1 MDMSKLENAADRIGS
16 LLKEKDAERFHYSVT
31 EEETREFNYE
41 NGSFTLYRTLFDDAF
56 HVTVYQQNRPGTV
69 AGNDLTEESLRSSV
83 EDALHSAAAAEPDE
97 AWGIAPDAG
106 EKVFSHGPLEPDPER
121 LFSRLQELRQIISAE
136 YPLVQIMMMIAKH
149 VKARTLYRNSSGSC
163 FEELAGYY
171 SVMLEF
177 AGNDGEQTTG
187 LDYTGVLLTDLEKPL
202 IDCGSFREHL
212 ENAQAQL
219 RKVELPEKFTGTVIL
234 TPDCLGEFLYSIVGN
249 YLSDSVLLD
258 GTSKWKDKLGEKV
271 ADECFS
277 LSLRPLDPQ
286 IACGERYTG
295 SGFVAENMTLIENGV
310 LQNFSLSLY
319 AANKTGFAP
328 AKTTDTAFFVQPGEK
343 PLAEI
348 IKGTKRGLLVGGFS
362 GGQPGANGEFSGVAK
377 NSYYIEDG
385 EIRGAV
391 SETMIN
397 GSLDGILRDIVAIS
411 RETVADGGSVLP
423 WLAADGIVVSG
434 K

>member
-1 MDMSKLENAADRIGS
+1 MSRLENAAERIGS
-16 LLKEKDAERFHYSVT
+16 LLGEKGAERFHYSVT
-31 EEETREFNYE
+31 EKETREFNAE
-41 NGSFTLYRTLFDDAF
+41 NGAFTLYRTLFDDAF

-69 AGNDLTEESLRSSV
+69 AGNDLAEESLRSSV
-83 EDALHSAAAAEPDE
+83 EEALQSAAAAEPDE
-97 AWGIAPDAG
+97 AWDIAPFAG
-106 EKVFSHGPLEPDPER
+106 EKSFSHGPLEPDPDK
-121 LFSRLQELRQIISAE
+121 LFSRLQELLATVAAE
-136 YPLVQIMMMIAKH
+136 YPLVQVMLLLADP
-149 VKARTLYRNSSGSC
+149 VKARTLYRNSSGSS
-163 FEELAGYY
+163 FEELSGYY
-171 SVMLEF
+171 SVTLEF
-177 AGNDGEQTTG
+177 AGNDGKQTTG

-202 IDCGSFREHL
+202 IECGSFREHL

-219 RKVELPEKFTGTVIL
+219 NKVELPEKFTGTVIL
-234 TPDCLGEFLYSIVGN
+234 TPDCLGMFLYSIIGN

-258 GTSKWKDKLGEKV
+258 STSKWKDKLGEKV
-271 ADECFS
+271 ADERFS
-277 LSLRPLDPQ
+277 LSLKPLDPQ

-295 SGFVAENMTLIENGV
+295 SGFVAENMALIENGV

-328 AKTTDTAFFVQPGEK
+328 AKTTDFAFFVQPGDK

-348 IKGTKRGLLVGGFS
+348 IRGTKRGLLVGGFS

-385 EIRGAV
+385 KVLGAV

-397 GSLDGILRDIVAIS
+397 GSLDGMLCDLVAIS
-411 RETVADGGSVLP
+411 SETVADGTAVLP
-423 WLAADGIVVSG
+423 WLAADGIVISG